1 MGVQQLQVEA
11 AATDRQD
18 GVPSTRSKARANDVD
33 KVQITNELQTISARL
48 SVLESHV
55 RELARKLGEGASEG
69 AKEGGGTSEGGSVQ
83 LSAEAEAKS
92 KREEE
97 DAKAIVAAIF
107 IAAEGAAPKRGNKSK
122 GGNKGKGRNK
132 GKGPKIENKAPK
144 VLSLSRARGARGA
157 SARALR
163 GESTWL

>member
-18 GVPSTRSKARANDVD
+18 GGVPSTSTRSKARANDF
-33 KVQITNELQTISARL
+33 
-48 SVLESHV
+48 
-55 RELARKLGEGASEG
+55 G

-92 KREEE
+92 KREEV
-97 DAKAIVAAIF
+97 DAKAIVATIHLL
-107 IAAEGAAPKRGNKSK
+107 AAEGAARKRGNKSK
-122 GGNKGKGRNK
+122 GGNTGKGRNK

>member
-1 MGVQQLQVEA
+1 MGLQQLQFEA

-55 RELARKLGEGASEG
+55 RELARKQGEGASEG

-122 GGNKGKGRNK
+122 GRNK
-132 GKGPKIENKAPK
+132 GKGTKIKNKAPK
-144 VLSLSRARGARGA
+144 VLSLSRARVARGA
-157 SARALR
+157 SARVLR

>member
-18 GVPSTRSKARANDVD
+18 GGVPSTSTRSKARANDF
-33 KVQITNELQTISARL
+33 
-48 SVLESHV
+48 
-55 RELARKLGEGASEG
+55 G

-92 KREEE
+92 KREEV
-97 DAKAIVAAIF
+97 DAKAIVATIF
-107 IAAEGAAPKRGNKSK
+107 LAAEGAARKRGNKSK